1 MNYRTLFSMTLA
13 FALAGCMGGTAAL
26 REKPAGVHTFEVEG
40 ALADV
45 ANAIHAQARR
55 CYSGGTYMPSGV
67 QTSQTQASLQLDEA
81 NGRAQI
87 DVTLHGALG
96 PQTWLLMDL
105 REIESARTGVEVL
118 YSRSGYERRAKA
130 VERWIKEGYE
140 KCR

>member
-1 MNYRTLFSMTLA
+1 MSYRLLFPIALTL
-13 FALAGCMGGTAAL
+13 ALAGCMGGTAAL
-26 REKPAGVHTFEVEG
+26 REKPAGVHTFEVQG
-40 ALADV
+40 ALAEV

-81 NGRAQI
+81 KGRAQI

-105 REIESARTGVEVL
+105 RRIDSGRTGVEVL
-118 YSRSGYERRAKA
+118 YARSGYERRAKA

>member
-1 MNYRTLFSMTLA
+1 MSYRILFPLA
-13 FALAGCMGGTAAL
+13 LVLTLAGCMGGTAAL
-26 REKPAGVHTFEVEG
+26 RDKPAGVHTFEVEG

-45 ANAIHAQARR
+45 ANTIHTQARR

-67 QTSQTQASLQLDEA
+67 QTSQTQSSLQLDEA

-105 REIESARTGVEVL
+105 RQIDSGRTGVEVL
-118 YSRSGYERRAKA
+118 YARSGYERRAKA
-130 VERWIKEGYE
+130 VERWVKEGYD

>member
-1 MNYRTLFSMTLA
+1 MINRSALALVLTLT
-13 FALAGCMGGTAAL
+13 LAGCMGGTAAL
-26 REKPAGVHTFEVEG
+26 REKPAGVHTLEVEG
-40 ALADV
+40 ALTDV

-67 QTSQTQASLQLDEA
+67 QTSQTQASLQLDA
-81 NGRAQI
+81 AAGRAQI

-105 REIESARTGVEVL
+105 RQMESGRTGVEVL
-118 YSRSGYERRAKA
+118 YARSGYERRAKA
-130 VERWIKEGYE
+130 VERWIKEGYD